1 MAEEGGSTSVATPAA
16 ATPATPPAETP
27 SMVVPDG
34 ITAPLAEKSDIV
46 DKRGSL
52 FEDEQVLSEEELTG
66 EDPTVVAPGV
76 KDAATPPLKG
86 ADGKDHLTAEEQAAQ
101 AAAAEERKA
110 AAEDTSDPVVK
121 ATSGLRQ
128 ALVEERGQ
136 RKATQQQLEQAH
148 QTILQLQDAL
158 QGKPAEATADPL
170 APFKDF
176 KELTDDQFK
185 ELVSTDYAEAQLYLK
200 NLADYR
206 EAKRTVADREERQ
219 RTVANLTQT
228 HLKTI
233 VETSRDAMAREV
245 PGLYD
250 PNSDVNQKL
259 MDFAAARGMDV
270 DLLVALT
277 DPATQLIERGAK
289 GGKYVGQGAVATLR
303 FLKSAFEAE
312 QRTEA
317 RLREEITNEL
327 VTKFKIDTG
336 GFKSLGDTPS
346 VITTPGDTG
355 QMLSEEQLE
364 TMSEGDRRK
373 YLGG

>member
-1 MAEEGGSTSVATPAA
+1 MPEEGGSTSVATPAA
-16 ATPATPPAETP
+16 ATPAETP

-34 ITAPLAEKSDIV
+34 ITAPLAEKTDIV
-46 DKRGSL
+46 DNRGSL
-52 FEDEQVLSEEELTG
+52 FEDEKVLSEEELTG

-86 ADGKDHLTAEEQAAQ
+86 ADGKGLTAEEQAAQ
-101 AAAAEERKA
+101 AATAEEGKA

-148 QTILQLQDAL
+148 QTIIQLQEAL

-176 KELTDDQFK
+176 KELTDDEFK
-185 ELVSTDYAEAQLYLK
+185 DMVASDYAEAQLYLK

-206 EAKRTVADREERQ
+206 EAKRTVADQEQRQ
-219 RTVANLTQT
+219 RAVANLTQT

-233 VETSRDAMAREV
+233 VETSRADMAREV

-259 MDFAAARGMDV
+259 MDFAAARGMDL